1 MLTANSGGNLAM
13 SGWNYPLR
21 GGKYTLF
28 EGGTRV
34 SAFISGGAVPA
45 AVRGTTSDSLIH
57 EVDWL
62 PTLLAL
68 NGAKPSQKIDG
79 VAQWEALTVPGTAP
93 ARTGLIYNIDPV
105 ANLSGIRY
113 ATRTT
118 LRFSEYTCGLFP
130 AINFA
135 FGRHEFTSRCPALP
149 VAIAQYYC
157 VWAY

>member
-1 MLTANSGGNLAM
+1 M

-62 PTLLAL
+62 PTLLYLA
-68 NGAKPSQKIDG
+68 GAKPSQKIDG

-118 LRFSEYTCGLFP
+118 LSFSECTCGPSHQFRLWKTRIHQQMSCS
-130 AINFA
+130 A
-135 FGRHEFTSRCPALP
+135 RCHCITLL
-149 VAIAQYYC
+149 C
-157 VWAY
+157 VGVLTGSTEWATGS

>member
-62 PTLLAL
+62 PTLLSLA
-68 NGAKPSQKIDG
+68 GAKPSQKIDG

-118 LRFSEYTCGLFP
+118 LRFSEYTCGLCP

-149 VAIAQYYC
+149 VTIA
-157 VWAY
+157 